1 MRSIIFACFYCALF
15 MACSSSHTLY
25 RFDTSLFVHQF
36 PAHLTKDFET
46 SSGVRVAWKS
56 SLGWKWTIMDFNLR
70 ADTLLGASVVVFDE
84 KTSIA
89 NSVQIGR
96 SEVLD
101 RSYMLIKR
109 LTGATT
115 ILSES
120 LTNVVDG
127 SDIYIAK
134 KGRTGGIVQ
143 TWHCDASFFI
153 ECDDLATQLKAV
165 ESGVIDR
172 R

>member
-1 MRSIIFACFYCALF
+1 MRSIIFACVSCALL
-15 MACSSSHTLY
+15 MACSSSHTQY

-36 PAHLTKDFET
+36 PASLVKDFEA
-46 SSGVRVAWKS
+46 SSGMRVAWKS

-70 ADTLLGASVVVFDE
+70 SDTLLGANVVVYDE
-84 KTSIA
+84 KMPIA

-101 RSYMLIKR
+101 RSYMLIQR
-109 LTGATT
+109 LTGAPA

-127 SDIYIAK
+127 SEIYIAK
-134 KGRTGGIVQ
+134 KGHTGGIVQ

-165 ESGVIDR
+165 ESKAIDGH
-172 R
+172 